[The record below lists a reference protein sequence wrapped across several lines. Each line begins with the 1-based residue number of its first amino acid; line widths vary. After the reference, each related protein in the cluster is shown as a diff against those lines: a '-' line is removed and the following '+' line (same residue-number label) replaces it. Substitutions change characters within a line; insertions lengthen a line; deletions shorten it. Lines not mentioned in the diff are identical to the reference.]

1 MKFVWVIVNVIYK
14 DVETV
19 FDSEEKARKWWEAHN
34 QSQVYKIEKKVL
46 R

>member
-1 MKFVWVIVNVIYK
+1 MKFVWVVVNVIYK

-19 FDSEEKARKWWEAHN
+19 FDSEEKARKWWEARN

>member
-19 FDSEEKARKWWEAHN
+19 FDSEEKAREWWEARN
-34 QSQVYKIEKKVL
+34 KSQAYRIEKKVL